1 MAHLINVPTLRRRP
15 SPGVQSATALRDSP
29 LADRRKRMRKYTI
42 TMSVRTLCLIA
53 LVVVPDWWRYV
64 FGVGAVVLPYI
75 AVVLANVG
83 SSGAAEPVRPGAAP
97 PLAVEPH
104 RQ

>member
-1 MAHLINVPTLRRRP
+1 VVHILPSRRP
-15 SPGVQSATALRDSP
+15 GTAVQSATALRSSP
-29 LADRRKRMRKYTI
+29 IADRKARMRKYTI
-42 TMSVRTLCLIA
+42 AMSVRTVCLVL

-83 SSGAAEPVRPGAAP
+83 SGGATEPVRPGAVP
-97 PLAVEPH
+97 PLAIEQR

>member
-1 MAHLINVPTLRRRP
+1 MASLLNVPALHRR
-15 SPGVQSATALRDSP
+15 SPHDVQTATALRNSP
-29 LADRRKRMRKYTI
+29 LADRRARMRKYTI
-42 TMSVRTLCLIA
+42 AMSVRTVCLVL

-64 FGVGAVVLPYI
+64 FGAGAVVLPYI

-83 SSGAAEPVRPGAAP
+83 SSGASEPVRPGAVP
-97 PLAVEPH
+97 PLAIEQR